1 MAMTSRTRARRGF
14 TIINVLVGI
23 VLLVA
28 GVMALGKSNAET
40 LRGQSLAQNRTNAL
54 AIARSYLEEV
64 RTRDPW
70 SLSTESAVMVG
81 PDGVP
86 NSIGKFK
93 RQMTVVEERG
103 NLVRLAVEVD
113 FPRAMQPVRVTTYQY
128 RGNALAGGP

>member
-1 MAMTSRTRARRGF
+1 MAMNTDKRNRGGF

-54 AIARSYLEEV
+54 AIARAYLEEV

-70 SLSTESAVMVG
+70 SLATESPMMVG
-81 PDGVP
+81 GDGVP
-86 NSIGKFK
+86 TSLGKFK
-93 RQMTVVEERG
+93 RQMTVIEERN
-103 NLVRLAVEVD
+103 NLVRLEVEVD
-113 FPRAMQPVRVTTYQY
+113 FPRAMEPVRVTTYQY
-128 RGNALAGGP
+128 RGNALAGGA

>member
-81 PDGVP
+81 ADGVP